1 MADKF
6 GGNSLQ
12 KALRSRFLIGS
23 TIPTSGQEVSAVLS
37 AAIREVAGSTTNSS
51 NVVTATIENP
61 PNIELIDADLSG
73 LAFNL
78 SGGVPASA
86 RNKVSTDVKNEVDRL
101 PAIIDKVVL
110 NANPIEIDG
119 IPANLHVDLV
129 DVPFFWVT
137 DSDEKVWFGVED
149 KSAPELT
156 GSFSA
161 VMEKSA
167 LNKAAFKAAA
177 FAAEQRGF
185 KLVALDMD
193 IEQSGTDFV
202 IKGEAKLRKS
212 ILQATAQA
220 TVVATY
226 DPKTL
231 TLIVKQIDIGSSN
244 PAVGMVLRMA
254 EDKIAAYRGK
264 VIDLNK
270 ELTRTGQQLTEL
282 DITVG
287 PSDVSVSGKF

>member
-6 GGNSLQ
+6 GNNSLQ
-12 KALRSRFLIGS
+12 KLLKSRFLIGS

-37 AAIREVAGSTTNSS
+37 EAIREVAGSTASAT

-73 LAFNL
+73 LSFNL
-78 SGGVPASA
+78 SAGVPASA

-101 PAIIDKVVL
+101 PAVIDKVVL
-110 NANPIEIDG
+110 GANPIEVEG
-119 IPANLHVDLV
+119 IPANLHVDV
-129 DVPFFWVT
+129 ENVPFFWVT
-137 DSDEKVWFGVED
+137 GSDGKVWFGVDD
-149 KSAPELT
+149 KNAPDLT

-161 VMEKSA
+161 LMEKSA

-177 FAAEQRGF
+177 FAAEQKGF
-185 KLVALDMD
+185 RLIALDMD

-212 ILQATAQA
+212 ILQATAHG

-231 TLIVKQIDIGSSN
+231 TLTVKKIDVGSSN

-270 ELTRTGQQLTEL
+270 ELSPTGQELTEL
-282 DITVG
+282 DITVRQG
-287 PSDVSVSGKF
+287 DVSVSGKF